1 MSRSTRA
8 AALILAL
15 AGLATAAWAWHA
27 RPRPP
32 TEAEIAAITR
42 TRDIYSDVFTVDQ
55 KWRSMMGPTSIVQG
69 SISDADPPEL
79 LWVTGYRAI
88 MVDAVGDTQLPQDFM
103 CHANLN
109 LDMQAHRERFGWQK
123 NASRRL
129 FTLSQG
135 QSEVRFPP
143 GFGIP
148 IASDEEISVEMQVLN
163 LNVEGEPFEVRHRV
177 TIEYVRDADLGAPM
191 KPLFMKAAT
200 GLVSLGDRKA
210 HYELPQPDP
219 EKHGEGCMMGENAA
233 GKVRT
238 DSQGN
243 EFSGHWIV
251 KPGREENHTL
261 VTQSLAVPF
270 DTTVHYI
277 AAHVH
282 PFAESIE
289 LRDLTA
295 GATVFASKARNFA
308 DRVGLDSVEHYASA
322 EGFALYDDHEY
333 ELVSVYENTSGVDQ
347 DSMAVL
353 FIYALDHE
361 YQPPRDLLRH
371 R

>member
-1 MSRSTRA
+1 MVLMVALA
-8 AALILAL
+8 AAG
-15 AGLATAAWAWHA
+15 AGTGAWIWHA
-27 RPRPP
+27 HSRPP
-32 TEAEIAAITR
+32 TAAELAAITH

-55 KWRSMMGPTSIVQG
+55 KWRSMMGPTSIVEG
-69 SISDADPPEL
+69 ALSDADPPEL

-88 MVDAVGDTQLPQDFM
+88 MVDPVGDTQMPQDFM

-109 LDMQAHRERFGWQK
+109 LDIQAHRERFGWHK

-148 IASDEEISVEMQVLN
+148 IASDEQIMVEMQVLN
-163 LNVEGEPFEVRHRV
+163 LNVEGEPFEVRHKV
-177 TIEYVRDADLGAPM
+177 TVEYVRDADLTAPM

-200 GLVSLGDRKA
+200 GLVSLGDARA
-210 HYELPQPDP
+210 HYEVPEPDP
-219 EKHGEGCMMGENAA
+219 AKHGEGCMMGTNAA

-261 VTQSLAVPF
+261 VTKSLALPF

-289 LRDLTA
+289 LRDLTD
-295 GATVFASKARNFA
+295 GHTVFASKAKNFT
-308 DRVGLDSVEHYASA
+308 DRVGLESVEYYSSVH
-322 EGFALYDDHEY
+322 GFELYDDHEY
-333 ELVSVYENTSGVDQ
+333 ELVSIYENTSGVDQ

-361 YQPPRDLLRH
+361 YQAPRDLGGR
-371 R
+371 